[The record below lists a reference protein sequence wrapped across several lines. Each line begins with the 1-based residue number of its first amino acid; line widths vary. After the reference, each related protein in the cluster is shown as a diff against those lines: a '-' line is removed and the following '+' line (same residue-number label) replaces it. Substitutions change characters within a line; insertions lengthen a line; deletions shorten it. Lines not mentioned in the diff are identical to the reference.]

1 MNRKMSLLTL
11 VLLAGLLLIGQSV
24 YAFSDTKGDPN
35 EAKINSLEEQ
45 GILSGHSGKYRPNGN
60 LTYAEGVSLLVK
72 GFGLNI
78 DNIRFIKAPKASDHF
93 PNVKDDQWY
102 SSAFII
108 AEYTG
113 LDIPQDVDPNAAMT
127 REQFAHP
134 LFKAITHGHDFAF
147 TDIYTMIKDEKDVTP
162 AYMDSIQKLLNT
174 HIVALDNNQK
184 FYPTKQIKRGE
195 AAAWLHDGIAFVK
208 EHSQPTTGGVDNG
221 PASIYDAKLTV
232 TPVTKAVNEV
242 TITADV
248 PNPGYGIRVQS
259 ITFEGDQAIIS
270 IAAIPPDPD
279 RVYAQVITTVSIK
292 TYVSSDYKPKLQVQ
306 DDGDNAVSSDGNSG
320 SAAGKAS

>member
-1 MNRKMSLLTL
+1 MKRKMSLFTL
-11 VLLAGLLLIGQSV
+11 VLLTCLLIVGQSV

-35 EAKINSLEEQ
+35 EGKIDSLQEQ
-45 GILSGHSGKYRPNGN
+45 GILSGNGGKYRPNST
-60 LTYAEGVSLLVK
+60 LTYAEGVALLVK

-78 DNIRFIKAPKASDHF
+78 DNIRFVKEPKASDHYS
-93 PNVKDDQWY
+93 NVKDDQWY

-134 LFKAITHGHDFAF
+134 LFKAMTHGHDFAF
-147 TDIYTMIKDEKDVTP
+147 IDIYNQFKDEKDVNP
-162 AYMDSIQKLLNT
+162 AYMDSIQKLLIT
-174 HIVALDNNQK
+174 HVVALDSSQK
-184 FYPTKQIKRGE
+184 FYPTKSIKRGE

-208 EHSQPTTGGVDNG
+208 EQTQPTTGGGNDA
-221 PASIYDAKLTV
+221 PTFIYDAKLSV

-248 PNPGYGIRVQS
+248 PNPGYGIRIQS

-270 IAAIPPDPD
+270 IVSVPPDPD

-292 TYVSSDYKPKLQVQ
+292 TYVSSEYKPKLLVA
-306 DDGDNAVSSDGNSG
+306 GDNDQAVSSDKSTG
-320 SAAGKAS
+320 AAPKAS